1 MGGVRLV
8 VDLATIGDG
17 GGEGG
22 GGKDCKDGHI
32 DVDIQNDGRTFF
44 EDLTPPPPLHHICF

>member
-1 MGGVRLV
+1 MGGVRLILV

-17 GGEGG
+17 GGG

-44 EDLTPPPPLHHICF
+44 EDLTPPPLHHICF